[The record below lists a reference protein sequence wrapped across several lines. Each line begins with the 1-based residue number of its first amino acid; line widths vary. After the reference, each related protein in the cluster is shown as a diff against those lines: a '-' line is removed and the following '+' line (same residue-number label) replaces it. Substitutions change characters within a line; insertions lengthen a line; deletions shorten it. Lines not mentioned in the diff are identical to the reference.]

1 MSRQTVKKS
10 ISNSPL
16 YISTIDHIVKEDN
29 VVSETEDI
37 KVLLFYAK
45 IINQMN

>member
-1 MSRQTVKKS
+1 MSRKTVKKS

-16 YISTIDHIVKEDN
+16 YLSTIDHIVREDN

-37 KVLLFYAK
+37 KVSLIYS
-45 IINQMN
+45 